1 MQNKTCFGCLVKLL
15 DTLTDFQR
23 KKKAENH
30 SLFFLFANKNLTLR
44 RYYANEWIE
53 SLNTRRGNEME
64 KEPYFLTL
72 LSEMK
77 ERFYQRKEFYELA
90 SKYGDA
96 PYLVGRMK
104 ARGEIVELLG
114 WQYFAKKDFFERFT
128 LELEKKEPEE
138 MESMLRDKGVT
149 EEDLPN
155 MMAFFRGYFGIE
167 NR

>member
-1 MQNKTCFGCLVKLL
+1 
-15 DTLTDFQR
+15 
-23 KKKAENH
+23 
-30 SLFFLFANKNLTLR
+30 
-44 RYYANEWIE
+44 
-53 SLNTRRGNEME
+53 ME